1 MKIFK
6 EEGRPMDKRSFEQ
19 LYMDLL
25 PGLYRLAQSILR
37 NSSDAQDAV
46 HQAVVKAWGG
56 KG

>member
-1 MKIFK
+1 
-6 EEGRPMDKRSFEQ
+6 MDKRSFEQ